1 MYSRLSPFKSV
12 NADLSPY
19 YLAKAKDIILSLG
32 TDTLPNEYLTHT
44 LRELILKYT
53 PEGSFNVWPKVLNY
67 IRLSLHQNKKIDL
80 ANITSFF
87 AMYQQRKDMT
97 VINLPEALKIYEDG
111 FITIEKALDIIVF
124 TQSMSEK
131 RNKAICFV
139 NNLITYYQPPNVIN
153 YLVISKLT

>member
-1 MYSRLSPFKSV
+1 MKDFYQAVCLYIHKNENQGIKNLEKALSPFKSV

-67 IRLSLHQNKKIDL
+67 IRLSLHQNKKI
-80 ANITSFF
+80 SS
-87 AMYQQRKDMT
+87 
-97 VINLPEALKIYEDG
+97 NLLRPRQIGTELSHEVLNPARVPL
-111 FITIEKALDIIVF
+111 
-124 TQSMSEK
+124 
-131 RNKAICFV
+131 
-139 NNLITYYQPPNVIN
+139 
-153 YLVISKLT
+153 

>member
-1 MYSRLSPFKSV
+1 MKDFYQAVCLYIHKNENQGIKNLEKALSPFKSV

-67 IRLSLHQNKKIDL
+67 IRHFPYIKTRKLFANDHQL
-80 ANITSFF
+80 
-87 AMYQQRKDMT
+87 
-97 VINLPEALKIYEDG
+97 L
-111 FITIEKALDIIVF
+111 
-124 TQSMSEK
+124 
-131 RNKAICFV
+131 CHC
-139 NNLITYYQPPNVIN
+139 
-153 YLVISKLT
+153 ISNAKT